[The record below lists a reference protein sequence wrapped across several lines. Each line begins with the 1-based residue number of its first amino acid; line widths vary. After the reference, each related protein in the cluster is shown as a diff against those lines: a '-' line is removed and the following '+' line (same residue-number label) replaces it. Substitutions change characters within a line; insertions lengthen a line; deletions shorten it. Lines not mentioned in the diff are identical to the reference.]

1 MHLMINV
8 FKYTIFI
15 LENMPFEGFFERND
29 AI

>member
-15 LENMPFEGFFERND
+15 LENMPFEGFLERND